1 VANHRYYHV
10 SPRFWQDPKV
20 RAWPED
26 MRMLALYL
34 KSSPHRNMV
43 GLFYCPLAYIASD
56 LQWDMARLDAAFTG
70 LLQEGYIAHD
80 PDAQLVLIVDALA
93 DDPPDNPNQRKH
105 AVGLVQE
112 LPTTP
117 LVETLIQT
125 ADEVCPELADDLR
138 TALGTP
144 SKPLPKSSGTAAE
157 PSDNPSETD
166 SNTDPDSRFR
176 IPDSQVPSSASG
188 DAGREGHLSP
198 AEVVQLWNTICGD
211 VMPKVRMLTDER
223 RRKVKARQSKP
234 GRDLAWWTSYFRRIR
249 ASPFCCGDG
258 PQGWVAD
265 FDFAVRSEAV
275 VAKVLEGKYDPR
287 PTRPDLA
294 GPKPQR
300 LRDMTDEATEFV
312 APYYGKEGQRE
323 QAASE

>member
-10 SPRFWQDPKV
+10 SPRFWQAPKV
-20 RAWPED
+20 RAWSED

-56 LQWDMARLDAAFTG
+56 LQWDTGRLETAFNG
-70 LLQEGYIAHD
+70 LLREGYIAHD
-80 PDAQLVLIVDALA
+80 PEAQLVLIVDALA

-105 AVGLVQE
+105 AVALVQE
-112 LPTTP
+112 LPATP
-117 LVETLIQT
+117 LVDTLARAAET
-125 ADEVCPELADDLR
+125 VCPELAEDLR
-138 TALGTP
+138 NALETP
-144 SKPLPKSSGTAAE
+144 SEPTRNGSQTVAKPSA
-157 PSDNPSETD
+157 NCSETD
-166 SNTDPDSRFR
+166 SNTDPDSRSR
-176 IPDSQVPSSASG
+176 VPQKTHSASG
-188 DAGREGHLSP
+188 DAGGESQLSP
-198 AEVVQLWNTICGD
+198 AEVVELWNTICGD

-223 RRKVKARQSKP
+223 RRKVKARQSKS

-265 FDFAVRSEAV
+265 FDFAVRSETV
-275 VAKVLEGKYDPR
+275 VAKVLEGKYNGR
-287 PTRPDLA
+287 PSRPDPA
-294 GPKPQR
+294 GAKPQR

-312 APYYGKEGQRE
+312 SHIYGKGDRRE